1 MISGIYSI
9 RNLVND
15 HIYIGSSVNIESR
28 WRSHKNQLKKNRHH
42 SSKLQNAYNKY
53 GKDNFIFEV
62 ISYIEDKTKLINYE
76 QKWLDFFNPEY
87 NILITAGSP
96 LGTKMSDETRKKISE
111 SKKGKPS
118 WNKGIKTGQI
128 PTNSWKGKP
137 SWNSGL
143 TKETDDRIKQYG
155 LNVSKT
161 KKLKK

>member
-1 MISGIYSI
+1 MISGIYAI
-9 RNLVND
+9 RNLVNN
-15 HIYIGSSVNIESR
+15 HIYIGSSINLEKR
-28 WRSHKNQLKKNRHH
+28 NYNHFRNLKNNKHGNDY
-42 SSKLQNAYNKY
+42 LQKAYNKY
-53 GKDNFIFEV
+53 GKDNFIFEI
-62 ISYIEDKTKLINYE
+62 ISYIEDKTKLIEYE

-87 NILITAGSP
+87 NILKTAGSP

-118 WNKGIKTGQI
+118 WNKGIKTGQV
-128 PTNSWKGKP
+128 PSNSWKGKP

-161 KKLKK
+161 KKLNK